1 MESTQDNPPRQLVL
15 LCDGTN
21 NNLTGRRNDTNLV
34 KLAELLAAS
43 PDPQR
48 LLCYDPGVGN
58 PGELPGATTWDQLQ
72 RRLERIGGLAFG
84 RGVFENMAES
94 YLFLMRHYRP
104 GDQIYIFGF
113 SRGAFTA
120 RSVAGLVNLFG
131 ILPVQLESMVPTLL
145 HVYFASRDDD
155 AAWRAIAEQVLRLF
169 GSPPLRPH
177 VHFIGVWDTVASVG
191 MPPFGA
197 RFTALP
203 QPEDKRYLHIRQ
215 ALALDEHRSQF
226 EPRLYARNNGPF
238 TTRDGSTGSLV
249 QLWFA
254 GAHCD
259 VGGGYA
265 PAESA
270 LSDNAFA
277 WLVSEAVALG
287 LSLSHQ
293 GQPLATEAAVHQALA
308 QVLQPAPAAA
318 PPRAHSQVLD
328 TPLWALTG
336 LTVRDTTQVRLDSG
350 GVVPL
355 QAVAHQP
362 AGGAPAIAPPH
373 RPRGGALVL
382 LITGVLLPLL
392 AVLHGSRLLGLPL
405 GSVADV
411 WAALGQAG
419 RALQAN
425 ADFQAWQLLG
435 WWTGQGPGPLSAAWG
450 ALGWDLL
457 LIAAYAYALSWWV
470 AGGFARLV
478 GWRQAGDGARTLVTA
493 LGWALPLAV
502 GADLAEDLVTAAV
515 LVLLHKGWL
524 AWLAVGLQWLLPLLS
539 LAKFIGLAGALVLVL
554 AGLLRPWRARPA
566 FPA

>member
-1 MESTQDNPPRQLVL
+1 MEPTPNTAPRQLVL

-21 NNLTGRRNDTNLV
+21 NNLTGGRNDTNLV

-43 PDPQR
+43 PDAQR

-94 YLFLMRHYRP
+94 YLFLMRNYRP

-120 RSVAGLVNLFG
+120 RSVAGLINLFG
-131 ILPVQLESMVPTLL
+131 ILPAQLESMVPTLL
-145 HVYFASRDDD
+145 HVYFSSRDDD
-155 AAWRAIAEQVLRLF
+155 GAWQAIAAQVLRVF
-169 GSPPLRPH
+169 GSAPQRPN

-203 QPEDKRYLHIRQ
+203 QPENKRYLHIRQ

-238 TTRDGSTGSLV
+238 PTADGSTGSLV
-249 QLWFA
+249 QLWFP

-259 VGGGYA
+259 VGGGYL
-265 PAESA
+265 PAESV
-270 LSDNAFA
+270 LSDNALA
-277 WLVSEAVALG
+277 WLASEAVVQG
-287 LSLSHQ
+287 LRLQYQ
-293 GQPLATEAAVHQALA
+293 GAPLDSEPAVHRALA
-308 QVLQPAPAAA
+308 QVLKQDAG
-318 PPRAHSQVLD
+318 PREAQAHSEVLD

-336 LTVRDTTQVRLDSG
+336 LTVRDTTQVPLDDG

-355 QAVAHQP
+355 HAVAHQP
-362 AGGAPAIAPPH
+362 AGGTPVVAPP
-373 RPRGGALVL
+373 RRLKGGALVL
-382 LITGVLLPLL
+382 LLTFVLVPLL
-392 AVLHGSRLLGLPL
+392 MVLHGARLLGLPL
-405 GSVADV
+405 GSLTEIWD
-411 WAALGQAG
+411 ALRQAG
-419 RALQAN
+419 PALQAN
-425 ADFQAWQLLG
+425 ADFQSWQLLG
-435 WWTGQGPGPLSAAWG
+435 WWTGLGPGNLRTAWG
-450 ALGWDLL
+450 ALGWDLV

-470 AGGFARLV
+470 SSAFARLV
-478 GWRQAGDGARTLVTA
+478 GWRYAGDGARTLVTV

-502 GADLAEDLVTAAV
+502 GSDLAENLATAAV
-515 LVLLHKGWL
+515 LVSLKLGWL
-524 AWLAVGLQWLLPLLS
+524 WLAGVLQWVLPLLS
-539 LAKFIGLAGALVLVL
+539 LAKFAGLAGALVLVV
-554 AGLLRPWRARPA
+554 AGMLRPWRPRPA
-566 FPA
+566 TLR

>member
-1 MESTQDNPPRQLVL
+1 MEPTPNTAPRQLVL

-94 YLFLMRHYRP
+94 YLFLMRNYRP

-120 RSVAGLVNLFG
+120 RSVAGLINLFG
-131 ILPVQLESMVPTLL
+131 ILPAQLESMVPTLL
-145 HVYFASRDDD
+145 HVYFSSRDDD
-155 AAWRAIAEQVLRLF
+155 GAWQAIAAQVLRVF
-169 GSPPLRPH
+169 GSAPQRPN

-203 QPEDKRYLHIRQ
+203 QPENKRYLHIRQ

-238 TTRDGSTGSLV
+238 TTADGSTGSLV
-249 QLWFA
+249 QLWFP

-259 VGGGYA
+259 VGGAYL
-265 PAESA
+265 PAESV
-270 LSDNAFA
+270 LSDNALA
-277 WLVSEAVALG
+277 WLASEAVGEG
-287 LSLSHQ
+287 LRLQ
-293 GQPLATEAAVHQALA
+293 AEGAPLDNEPAVHRALA
-308 QVLQPAPAAA
+308 QVLQQDDGTRQAQ
-318 PPRAHSQVLD
+318 AHSELLD

-336 LTVRDTTQVRLDSG
+336 LTVRDTTQVHLDDG

-362 AGGAPAIAPPH
+362 AGGAPAVAPP
-373 RPRGGALVL
+373 RRLKGGALVL
-382 LITGVLLPLL
+382 LLTFVLVPLL
-392 AVLHGSRLLGLPL
+392 MVLHGTRLLGLPL
-405 GSVADV
+405 GSLSEV
-411 WAALGQAG
+411 WDALRQAG
-419 RALQAN
+419 PALQAN
-425 ADFQAWQLLG
+425 ADFQSWQLFG
-435 WWTGQGPGPLSAAWG
+435 WWTGLGPGNLRSAWG
-450 ALGWDLL
+450 ALGWDLV

-470 AGGFARLV
+470 SSAFARLV
-478 GWRQAGDGARTLVTA
+478 GWRCAGDGARLIITV

-502 GADLAEDLVTAAV
+502 GSDLAENLVTAA
-515 LVLLHKGWL
+515 LLASLKLGWWAL
-524 AWLAVGLQWLLPLLS
+524 AAVLQWVLPLLS
-539 LAKFIGLAGALVLVL
+539 LAKFIGLAGALVLVV
-554 AGLLRPWRARPA
+554 AGLLRPWRPRPA
-566 FPA
+566 GLG

>member
-1 MESTQDNPPRQLVL
+1 MHPNPDQAPRQLVL

-43 PDPQR
+43 PDAQR

-104 GDQIYIFGF
+104 GDRIYIFGF

-120 RSVAGLVNLFG
+120 RSVAGLINLFG
-131 ILPVQLESMVPTLL
+131 ILPAQCEALVPTLL
-145 HVYFASRDDD
+145 HVYFSSRDDD
-155 AAWRAIAEQVLRLF
+155 ASWRAIAEQVLRVF
-169 GSPPLRPH
+169 GTPVLRPN

-203 QPEDKRYLHIRQ
+203 QPDGKRYLHVRQ

-238 TTRDGSTGSLV
+238 TAADGTPGSLV
-249 QLWFA
+249 QLWFP

-259 VGGGYA
+259 AGGGYG

-270 LSDNAFA
+270 LSDNALA
-277 WLVSEAVALG
+277 WLVSEAVGQG
-287 LSLSHQ
+287 LRLSHQ
-293 GQPLATEAAVHQALA
+293 GQALDSEARVHHALV
-308 QVLQPAPAAA
+308 QVLQAPSAA
-318 PPRAHSQVLD
+318 PRLQAHSEALN

-336 LTVRDTTQVRLDSG
+336 LTVRDTTQVRLDDG
-350 GVVPL
+350 GVVQL
-355 QAVAHQP
+355 QAVAHVP
-362 AGGAPAIAPPH
+362 AAGWPEVAPPR
-373 RPRGGALVL
+373 RPKGGALVL
-382 LITGVLLPLL
+382 LLTFVVVPLL
-392 AVLHGSRLLGLPL
+392 MVLHGTRLLGQPL
-405 GSVADV
+405 GGLPEFWD
-411 WAALGQAG
+411 ALQQAG
-419 RALQAN
+419 QALQAN
-425 ADFQAWQLLG
+425 ADLQTWQLTA
-435 WWTGQGPGPLSAAWG
+435 WWTGQSPGDLRAAWG

-457 LIAAYAYALSWWV
+457 LIAAYGYALSWWA
-470 AGGFARLV
+470 AGAFARMV
-478 GWRQAGDGARTLVTA
+478 GWRYAGDGARTLVTV

-502 GADLAEDLVTAAV
+502 GADVAENLVTGVV
-515 LVLLHKGWL
+515 LVSLKLGWGSL
-524 AWLAVGLQWLLPLLS
+524 ALAMQWVLPLLS
-539 LAKFIGLAGALVLVL
+539 LAKFTGLAGTGALVI
-554 AGLLRPWRARPA
+554 AGILRPWRPRPA
-566 FPA
+566 RAG